1 MLYDDLLKTSLV
13 KNNMFSEGFR
23 RKRPYYVK
31 SYHPVIVEGLQER
44 KTNPTPH
51 PFPEMNNFQNIFTP
65 IRSHSNVRTTWGGEL
80 KIPLPTHS
88 CQQDSLAVRSLCQQ
102 TGGSQWACCSLQQAV
117 DSFQSILSYY
127 HSTEIQ
133 IRAFSPILRIISTFA
148 TLRYPGKSQLK
159 SERYRS
165 SSLLTY
171 PLVITNKGKRS
182 RHMLLMFHH
191 HARKENE
198 RFRQVFFVV
207 FYQQNFTVLGWF
219 LPQPPLKTNKQ
230 KTCSSSAKWDTQFLH
245 KLHMI
250 FPAAANQEP
259 LYSPL
264 LHGSSI
270 QKLLILISV
279 TRQKCNSNGN
289 KSCSFRAS
297 RKTDA
302 CHLATS
308 TAAPTPLCLS
318 SLWRNTAHPWLRM
331 HFCRTFL
338 QELSLAAC
346 TAYLMLRWS
355 STECLSH
362 YRDI

>member
-1 MLYDDLLKTSLV
+1 
-13 KNNMFSEGFR
+13 MFSEGFR

-31 SYHPVIVEGLQER
+31 SYHPVIVEGLEER

-51 PFPEMNNFQNIFTP
+51 PFPEMNYFQNIFTP

-148 TLRYPGKSQLK
+148 TFRYPGKSQLK
-159 SERYRS
+159 PEHHRS
-165 SSLLTY
+165 SSLHLLTC

-198 RFRQVFFVV
+198 RFGQFFL
-207 FYQQNFTVLGWF
+207 FAFTSKTLQF
-219 LPQPPLKTNKQ
+219 LDGSSPPPLKTNKW
-230 KTCSSSAKWDTQFLH
+230 KTCSSSARWDTQFLH

-264 LHGSSI
+264 LHGSGI

-308 TAAPTPLCLS
+308 TAAPTPL
-318 SLWRNTAHPWLRM
+318 SLQSVEEHCTSMTSYA
-331 HFCRTFL
+331 FL
-338 QELSLAAC
+338 
-346 TAYLMLRWS
+346 
-355 STECLSH
+355 
-362 YRDI
+362 

>member
-102 TGGSQWACCSLQQAV
+102 TGGSQRACCSLQQAV

-207 FYQQNFTVLGWF
+207 F
-219 LPQPPLKTNKQ
+219 LP
-230 KTCSSSAKWDTQFLH
+230 AK
-245 KLHMI
+245 
-250 FPAAANQEP
+250 
-259 LYSPL
+259 LYSFGMVPP
-264 LHGSSI
+264 
-270 QKLLILISV
+270 
-279 TRQKCNSNGN
+279 
-289 KSCSFRAS
+289 
-297 RKTDA
+297 
-302 CHLATS
+302 
-308 TAAPTPLCLS
+308 PTPLENKQTKNLLLISQMRHTVPPQAAHDFS
-318 SLWRNTAHPWLRM
+318 S
-331 HFCRTFL
+331 
-338 QELSLAAC
+338 
-346 TAYLMLRWS
+346 S
-355 STECLSH
+355 S
-362 YRDI
+362 